1 MHIIYMKNLLSAK
14 KKLNTCHLFYLLIF
28 LWKFVVVLT
37 RDRCH
42 GENETILTTE
52 NMVDIILKTT
62 TQFLYGNRTP
72 KESKFL
78 KMQYG
83 VYSTLA
89 LKGLKGL
96 FTVCRILIFQ
106 SRQTFK
112 TRCALAAK
120 VFVEVEKGWYRGKQ

>member
-83 VYSTLA
+83 VGTERVKRAVQLFFNPSNIQNTL
-89 LKGLKGL
+89 
-96 FTVCRILIFQ
+96 CC
-106 SRQTFK
+106 S
-112 TRCALAAK
+112 
-120 VFVEVEKGWYRGKQ
+120 Y